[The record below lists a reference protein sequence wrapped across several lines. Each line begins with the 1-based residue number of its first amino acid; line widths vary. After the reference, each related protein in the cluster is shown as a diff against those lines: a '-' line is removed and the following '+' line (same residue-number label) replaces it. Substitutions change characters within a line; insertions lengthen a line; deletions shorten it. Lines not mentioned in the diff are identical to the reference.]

1 MRRILFASTAMLFF
15 VLTFQGGFAQPVV
28 EIGNP
33 ISFVGGCEA
42 DLDKDGD
49 QDSALLIHTSRGYEL
64 IVILRSDQGAKSY
77 VLNRSDAGRRLACKY
92 GTEIKETGAG
102 PDKGERRTFKIDGA
116 YVTLLQ
122 PESSEVAYFWTAG
135 DFKEVRLSD

>member
-1 MRRILFASTAMLFF
+1 MRRILFVSTAMLLF
-15 VLTFQGGFAQPVV
+15 VSTFQGGLAQTVD

-33 ISFVGGCEA
+33 ISFVSGCEA

-49 QDSALLIHTSRGYEL
+49 QDAALLIHTVSGYEL
-64 IVILRSDQGAKSY
+64 IVIMRSDQGTKSY

-92 GTEIKETGAG
+92 GTELRETGAG

-116 YVTLLQ
+116 YITLLQ
-122 PESSEVAYFWTAG
+122 PESSEVAYFWMDG
-135 DFKEVRLSD
+135 DFKEVWLSD